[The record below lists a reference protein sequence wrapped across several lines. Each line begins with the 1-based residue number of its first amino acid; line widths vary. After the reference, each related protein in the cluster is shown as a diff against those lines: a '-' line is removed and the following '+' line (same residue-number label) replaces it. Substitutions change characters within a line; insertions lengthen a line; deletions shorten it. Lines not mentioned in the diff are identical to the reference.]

1 LGKEDNKVK
10 GMKKS
15 KRGNITGNT
24 VTTTNGRLS
33 TNSTSTTIWKGGW
46 VTDNFETY
54 YLDENMVK
62 QKQ

>member
-1 LGKEDNKVK
+1 
-10 GMKKS
+10 MKKS